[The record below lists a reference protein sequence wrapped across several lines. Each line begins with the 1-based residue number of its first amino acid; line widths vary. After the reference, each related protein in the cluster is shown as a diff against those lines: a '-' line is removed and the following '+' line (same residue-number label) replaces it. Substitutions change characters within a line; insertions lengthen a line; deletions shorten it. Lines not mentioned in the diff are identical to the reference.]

1 MTKAKTS
8 SGMTSKLPSHSHT
21 LKSRSYYFDDDFD
34 DNIDNDDDDD
44 DMDYNVNK
52 KKWTVS

>member
-1 MTKAKTS
+1 
-8 SGMTSKLPSHSHT
+8 MTSKLPSHSHT